1 MFKSFYENFTCRV
14 PNSETSFEVRSGV
27 RQGCTMSAILFN
39 MTMDWVIRRTRL
51 VTGIRWTL
59 FPTLEDLDFADDQ
72 ALVS

>member
-1 MFKSFYENFTCRV
+1 MFKSFYKNFTCRV

-51 VTGIRWTL
+51 ATGIRWTL